1 MTMTRAH
8 RIALAYAAIGIAM
21 ASRAAPL
28 SFPFG
33 KNSLLVMAAWPLYLL
48 ADAQH
53 KATGKFPEW
62 ARAIAF

>member
-1 MTMTRAH
+1 MTRAQ
-8 RIALAYAAIGIAM
+8 RIALAYAAVGVVM

-33 KNSLLVMAAWPLYLL
+33 RNALLVTAAWPLFLL

-53 KATGKFPEW
+53 KATGTFPEW
-62 ARAIAF
+62 ARAIAI